1 MSMLSNASRC
11 LPLLA
16 TLLVVGCQ
24 VPTPPQTTAA
34 SNVAI
39 DTAVR
44 QMVSNLASRFTRVR
58 QAGGMVGV
66 SGDIQ
71 TCYQQAVLPRQVR
84 DCLVLDAVARRI
96 DMEAARTIPG
106 GELPYFS
113 EQAVTRR
120 WAQHNRAANF
130 PDIPTQLSYMRNGSD
145 AVILEMAK
153 RA

>member
-1 MSMLSNASRC
+1 MSMFSRTSRC
-11 LPLLA
+11 VPLLVIL
-16 TLLVVGCQ
+16 TLAGCQ
-24 VPTPPQTTAA
+24 MPTTPPTIVT
-34 SNVAI
+34 SNDVTDA
-39 DTAVR
+39 TVR
-44 QMVSNLASRFTRVR
+44 QMVASLAARFTRAR

-66 SGDIQ
+66 SVDIQ
-71 TCYQQAVLPRQVR
+71 SCYQQAALPRQVR

-113 EQAVTRR
+113 QQAVTRR

-130 PDIPTQLSYMRNGSD
+130 PDISTQLSYMRNGSD

-153 RA
+153 RT